1 MSFEHTV
8 LLDAPIDEVFAW
20 HERRGALL
28 RLLPPWQPMRAVREA
43 SSIAD
48 GHAILG
54 LPGGLRWRAQH
65 LVDEYDPPHRF
76 VDERISDGIAT
87 LPALLSGPW
96 RHEHVFTEESASTTR
111 LTDRVHTAV
120 PGTLLRSTFRYR
132 HRQLAD
138 DLASHTSARAAGLA
152 PSVVAVSG
160 ASGMVGSQLCAF
172 LTTGGHR
179 VIRLVRHDPRSR
191 DERRWDPDAPA
202 ADLLD
207 GVDAVIHLAGA
218 PIAGR
223 FTDRHRAAV
232 RDSRVGPTRR
242 LADAAVGATDGPTV
256 FISASAIGFYGH
268 ERPDETLDESA
279 ASGDDF
285 LADVVRSW
293 EEATAPAA
301 QGGLRTVQVRT
312 GIVQS
317 PRGGTLQIQR
327 PLFTAGLGGRL
338 GSGKQVLSWID
349 LDDLVDVY
357 HRALYDADLSGPV
370 NATAPEPV
378 TGTEYAKTLAS
389 VLRRPALL
397 PTPALGPR
405 LILGD
410 QGARELALAD
420 QRAVPAAL
428 ADRGHR
434 FRRGSLEACLRHQ
447 LGRMH

>member
-1 MSFEHTV
+1 
-8 LLDAPIDEVFAW
+8 
-20 HERRGALL
+20 
-28 RLLPPWQPMRAVREA
+28 
-43 SSIAD
+43 
-48 GHAILG
+48 
-54 LPGGLRWRAQH
+54 
-65 LVDEYDPPHRF
+65 
-76 VDERISDGIAT
+76 
-87 LPALLSGPW
+87 
-96 RHEHVFTEESASTTR
+96 
-111 LTDRVHTAV
+111 
-120 PGTLLRSTFRYR
+120 
-132 HRQLAD
+132 
-138 DLASHTSARAAGLA
+138 
-152 PSVVAVSG
+152 
-160 ASGMVGSQLCAF
+160 
-172 LTTGGHR
+172 
-179 VIRLVRHDPRSR
+179 
-191 DERRWDPDAPA
+191 
-202 ADLLD
+202 
-207 GVDAVIHLAGA
+207 
-218 PIAGR
+218 
-223 FTDRHRAAV
+223 
-232 RDSRVGPTRR
+232 PTRR